1 MENLVRQ
8 LGSLSR
14 EQFYAIFT
22 QLLDGYNDQGRY
34 SMMSFDYVKFHS
46 NSTYREG
53 HLLGWQGLIDFD
65 FGCSNLC
72 RVLLCLMEKLAEMAE
87 QLGKMV

>member
-1 MENLVRQ
+1 MMPPPPPNM
-8 LGSLSR
+8 
-14 EQFYAIFT
+14 
-22 QLLDGYNDQGRY
+22 NMGRY